1 MKNIDMSVRAVGRLI
16 VLFVLIINSL
26 LTAAGKNPIPFDET
40 AFTAC
45 IAYVATGLQT
55 IWVWWKD
62 SPMTKG
68 ARERKG
74 KQLIEEGQ
82 QQSNI
87 VVEDME
93 GEYDESNA

>member
-1 MKNIDMSVRAVGRLI
+1 MKNIDMSVKAVGRLI
-16 VLFVLIINSL
+16 VLFILMFNSL

-40 AFTAC
+40 TFMTC

-74 KQLIEEGQ
+74 EQLAEEGK

-87 VVEDME
+87 TVEDLG
-93 GEYDESNA
+93 GELDE